1 METSSKLR
9 EDAFD
14 AKMKE
19 ADEKLANMQHQL
31 DILGKD
37 NRRIDQDLQ
46 NTDFFLNK
54 VQPIA
59 NLTTFFTVLRSVTDD
74 EDQLDRI
81 NELQK
86 EFFDSIGNPDQQKKD
101 KLAETLNSKR
111 GGSEN
116 KKVSPHYK
124 GITAMMDEFANNP

>member
-1 METSSKLR
+1 MLIDTKLRAMETSSKVR

-14 AKMKE
+14 EKMKE
-19 ADEKLANMQHQL
+19 ADQKLANMQHQL

-37 NRRIDQDLQ
+37 NCRIDQELQ

-81 NELQK
+81 NE
-86 EFFDSIGNPDQQKKD
+86 I
-101 KLAETLNSKR
+101 
-111 GGSEN
+111 
-116 KKVSPHYK
+116 
-124 GITAMMDEFANNP
+124 

>member
-1 METSSKLR
+1 METSSKVR

-14 AKMKE
+14 EKMKE
-19 ADEKLANMQHQL
+19 ADQKLANMQHQL

-81 NELQK
+81 NE
-86 EFFDSIGNPDQQKKD
+86 I
-101 KLAETLNSKR
+101 
-111 GGSEN
+111 
-116 KKVSPHYK
+116 
-124 GITAMMDEFANNP
+124 

>member
-1 METSSKLR
+1 MLIDTKLRAMETSSKLR

-54 VQPIA
+54 VQPIS
-59 NLTTFFTVLRSVTDD
+59 NVTTMFTLLRSVMEE
-74 EDQLDRI
+74 ED
-81 NELQK
+81 
-86 EFFDSIGNPDQQKKD
+86 
-101 KLAETLNSKR
+101 
-111 GGSEN
+111 
-116 KKVSPHYK
+116 
-124 GITAMMDEFANNP
+124 